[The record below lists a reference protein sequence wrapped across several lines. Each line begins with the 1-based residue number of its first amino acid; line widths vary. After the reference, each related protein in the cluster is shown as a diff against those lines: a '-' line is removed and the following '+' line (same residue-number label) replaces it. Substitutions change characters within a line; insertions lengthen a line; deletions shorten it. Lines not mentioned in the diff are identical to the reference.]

1 MPREYAPLG
10 QPRCAPPVFSKSG
23 KRKREERK
31 ISFFGKHL
39 VEKSIRT
46 RVKSY
51 AFDKRKPSASR
62 TVCTVAAARK
72 KEYLRTNRQLR
83 AAPREQLRY
92 VVIISIW
99 SYQCHRV
106 VPRSERVDLKRRS
119 KIAKNRD
126 EKMIRAK
133 SNRVEFPPYEAD
145 GRFVEDDT
153 RTTDT
158 RAPTHASTCHVGND
172 ALPFDPRDRNIFS
185 PPLVFARDNA
195 TTRFDRVRFYTGQSH
210 PLFASAAEKSIDAMD
225 FATRSFP
232 TSSSSFARSLSVT
245 GHSYAIIFR
254 GCSAP
259 RPVCTLCRR
268 WNVVPL
274 LEDREKRR
282 KRVARDPRLRNLL
295 HRAIFAPVNFS
306 LEPPTECILALEYRT
321 FSKIFSFL
329 LYFSLFAFLLSFFFL
344 SSIEET
350 RRK

>member
-1 MPREYAPLG
+1 M
-10 QPRCAPPVFSKSG
+10 
-23 KRKREERK
+23 
-31 ISFFGKHL
+31 
-39 VEKSIRT
+39 EKSIRT

-62 TVCTVAAARK
+62 TVCTVAAARRK

-172 ALPFDPRDRNIFS
+172 ALPSIRAIGIYFRRLSSLHEI
-185 PPLVFARDNA
+185 
-195 TTRFDRVRFYTGQSH
+195 TRRLALTE
-210 PLFASAAEKSIDAMD
+210 FASIPDSHTHCLHQPRKNPS
-225 FATRSFP
+225 TRWISRRDLFQHRHRRLHDRCQ
-232 TSSSSFARSLSVT
+232 SRGIVMQSSFEDVPRRGLCARFVADGTSFHSSRIERRGGNELRAIHASVTFYIARS
-245 GHSYAIIFR
+245 
-254 GCSAP
+254 
-259 RPVCTLCRR
+259 
-268 WNVVPL
+268 
-274 LEDREKRR
+274 
-282 KRVARDPRLRNLL
+282 
-295 HRAIFAPVNFS
+295 S
-306 LEPPTECILALEYRT
+306 LQ
-321 FSKIFSFL
+321 
-329 LYFSLFAFLLSFFFL
+329 
-344 SSIEET
+344 
-350 RRK
+350 

>member
-1 MPREYAPLG
+1 
-10 QPRCAPPVFSKSG
+10 
-23 KRKREERK
+23 
-31 ISFFGKHL
+31 
-39 VEKSIRT
+39 
-46 RVKSY
+46 
-51 AFDKRKPSASR
+51 
-62 TVCTVAAARK
+62 
-72 KEYLRTNRQLR
+72 
-83 AAPREQLRY
+83 
-92 VVIISIW
+92 
-99 SYQCHRV
+99 
-106 VPRSERVDLKRRS
+106 
-119 KIAKNRD
+119 
-126 EKMIRAK
+126 MIRAK

-210 PLFASAAEKSIDAMD
+210 PLFASAGKIHRGY

-274 LEDREKRR
+274 LERR
-282 KRVARDPRLRNLL
+282 GGNEL
-295 HRAIFAPVNFS
+295 RAIHASVTFYIARSS
-306 LEPPTECILALEYRT
+306 LQ
-321 FSKIFSFL
+321 
-329 LYFSLFAFLLSFFFL
+329 
-344 SSIEET
+344 
-350 RRK
+350 

>member
-1 MPREYAPLG
+1 MHGRSCEEE
-10 QPRCAPPVFSKSG
+10 
-23 KRKREERK
+23 KR
-31 ISFFGKHL
+31 IS
-39 VEKSIRT
+39 
-46 RVKSY
+46 
-51 AFDKRKPSASR
+51 P
-62 TVCTVAAARK
+62 
-72 KEYLRTNRQLR
+72 NRQLC

-99 SYQCHRV
+99 SCQCHRV

-195 TTRFDRVRFYTGQSH
+195 TTRFDRVRFYTVRFYTGQSH
-210 PLFASAAEKSIDAMD
+210 PLFASTAEKSIDAMD

-259 RPVCTLCRR
+259 RPVCTRFVADGTSFHSSRIERR
-268 WNVVPL
+268 GGNEL
-274 LEDREKRR
+274 
-282 KRVARDPRLRNLL
+282 
-295 HRAIFAPVNFS
+295 RAIHASVTFYIARSS
-306 LEPPTECILALEYRT
+306 LQ
-321 FSKIFSFL
+321 
-329 LYFSLFAFLLSFFFL
+329 
-344 SSIEET
+344 
-350 RRK
+350 

>member
-1 MPREYAPLG
+1 
-10 QPRCAPPVFSKSG
+10 
-23 KRKREERK
+23 
-31 ISFFGKHL
+31 
-39 VEKSIRT
+39 
-46 RVKSY
+46 
-51 AFDKRKPSASR
+51 
-62 TVCTVAAARK
+62 
-72 KEYLRTNRQLR
+72 
-83 AAPREQLRY
+83 
-92 VVIISIW
+92 
-99 SYQCHRV
+99 
-106 VPRSERVDLKRRS
+106 
-119 KIAKNRD
+119 
-126 EKMIRAK
+126 MIRAK

-172 ALPFDPRDRNIFS
+172 ALLFDPRDSNDRNIFS

-195 TTRFDRVRFYTGQSH
+195 TTRFDRVRFYTVRFYTGQSH

-274 LEDREKRR
+274 LERR
-282 KRVARDPRLRNLL
+282 GGNEL
-295 HRAIFAPVNFS
+295 RAIHASVTFYIARSS
-306 LEPPTECILALEYRT
+306 LQ
-321 FSKIFSFL
+321 
-329 LYFSLFAFLLSFFFL
+329 
-344 SSIEET
+344 
-350 RRK
+350 

>member
-46 RVKSY
+46 RVKS

-62 TVCTVAAARK
+62 TVCTVTAARRK

-99 SYQCHRV
+99 SCQCHRV

-210 PLFASAAEKSIDAMD
+210 PLFASAAEKSIAGISRRDLFQHRHRRLHDRCQSRGIVMQSSFEDVPRRGLCARFVAD
-225 FATRSFP
+225 GTSFHSSREEEETSCTRS
-232 TSSSSFARSLSVT
+232 T
-245 GHSYAIIFR
+245 
-254 GCSAP
+254 
-259 RPVCTLCRR
+259 
-268 WNVVPL
+268 
-274 LEDREKRR
+274 
-282 KRVARDPRLRNLL
+282 
-295 HRAIFAPVNFS
+295 
-306 LEPPTECILALEYRT
+306 PP
-321 FSKIFSFL
+321 
-329 LYFSLFAFLLSFFFL
+329 
-344 SSIEET
+344 
-350 RRK
+350 

>member
-1 MPREYAPLG
+1 MRPNPKRNYALTRIVTRDKA
-10 QPRCAPPVFSKSG
+10 RCIGLSQFAARIRPARSTEMRATSFFEKWE
-23 KRKREERK
+23 KKKQERK

-46 RVKSY
+46 RVKS

-62 TVCTVAAARK
+62 TVCTVTAARRK

-99 SYQCHRV
+99 SCQCHRV

-274 LEDREKRR
+274 LERR
-282 KRVARDPRLRNLL
+282 GGNEL
-295 HRAIFAPVNFS
+295 RAIHASVTFYIARSS
-306 LEPPTECILALEYRT
+306 LQ
-321 FSKIFSFL
+321 
-329 LYFSLFAFLLSFFFL
+329 
-344 SSIEET
+344 
-350 RRK
+350 